1 MLSPSSRNRI
11 DMKPFEKLSVEIFE
25 LILDWVIRDTLLL
38 STSPI
43 DHSWT
48 FDSAIADWICPIY
61 AVDGLKRVWLLN
73 PVRPALQEFRRVKTR
88 LRLVCRSWREY
99 VDSPRLDRLH
109 ITLCVPRVTEDTESA
124 CKALESKSSVHNAVS
139 AYRLDV
145 ISPHLNPSSELDGVM
160 SQISRNKRR
169 LAVKILID
177 VGGAVSNRM
186 LNSHPWLFPN
196 LTALHINLSHCPKEQ
211 LNTLDFARLLPKLS
225 SLTCLSLRI
234 RSQFSSTIGMFRSE
248 SLGTLN
254 IACPLGM
261 KIRHI
266 DSWSLPSLNHLQFI
280 GIEEEGMESF
290 ESILSL
296 SHHLKTISLQTIPH
310 ILPGLWIEPDLIWRK
325 CPNLTNLEIRV
336 KDIFM
341 QKLPKDCPLTHF
353 INKDICT
360 VAEAVV
366 RAVRTTGNIGV
377 LCRFEEFC
385 SSASRLRTITD
396 RHYWRRRRECPI
408 EVIMAKRLGTFHIRY
423 EDVKRRS
430 LDEYERSL

>member
-11 DMKPFEKLSVEIFE
+11 SMKPFEKLSVEIFE

-73 PVRPALQEFRRVKTR
+73 PVRPALQELRRVKTR

-109 ITLCVPRVTEDTESA
+109 ITLCVPRVTGDTESA
-124 CKALESKSSVHNAVS
+124 CKEMESKASVHNAVS

-160 SQISRNKRR
+160 SQIFRDKRQ
-169 LAVKILID
+169 LALRILID

-196 LTALHINLSHCPKEQ
+196 LTALHINLHHCPEEQ
-211 LNTLDFARLLPKLS
+211 LNTLDLSRLLPKLP
-225 SLTCLSLRI
+225 SLTCLSLHV
-234 RSQFSSTIGMFRSE
+234 RSRFSFTMGMLRSE
-248 SLGTLN
+248 SLLTLN
-254 IACPLGM
+254 ISCAFGL
-261 KIRHI
+261 KIQDI
-266 DSWSLPSLNHLQFI
+266 DSWYLPSLNHLQII
-280 GIEEEGMESF
+280 GLEAESLD
-290 ESILSL
+290 SILSL
-296 SHHLKTISLQTIPH
+296 SSHLRTISLQTRP
-310 ILPGLWIEPDLIWRK
+310 ESSPDWSIKSDWIWRK
-325 CPNLTNLEIRV
+325 CPNISKLEFRV
-336 KDIFM
+336 KDIFL
-341 QKLPKDCPLTHF
+341 QDLPKDFPLTHVVNNDF
-353 INKDICT
+353 DTIANA
-360 VAEAVV
+360 VA
-366 RAVRTTGNIGV
+366 RAVRMAGDIGI
-377 LCRFEEFC
+377 LRRFEDFC
-385 SSASRLRTITD
+385 LSASKLRTVTD
-396 RHYWRRRRECPI
+396 KHSWEYRKEGSM

-423 EDVKRRS
+423 EDIKRRS
-430 LDEYERSL
+430 LDEYERSLQ